1 MGYSVP
7 MVYYDLG
14 WDTGYYLID
23 FADFAVYPDSL
34 KYIQTELDNMN
45 SPFIIEANALDNLS
59 NNGVN
64 LERFYSNMNLEKSYK
79 VGQSELQYWVPVNE
93 DY

>member
-1 MGYSVP
+1 
-7 MVYYDLG
+7 
-14 WDTGYYLID
+14 
-23 FADFAVYPDSL
+23 
-34 KYIQTELDNMN
+34 MN
-45 SPFIIEANALDNLS
+45 SPFIIEPNALDNLS

>member
-14 WDTGYYLID
+14 CDTGYYLID
-23 FADFAVYPDSL
+23 FADLAVYPDSL

-45 SPFIIEANALDNLS
+45 SPFIIEPNALDSLS
-59 NNGVN
+59 NNEVN